1 MTGSLTGLRS
11 TALAL
16 AVAAATALSAGAAW
30 AADTLRIGTE
40 GAYPPF
46 NMVDEDGNLH
56 GFDVDIAKALCERME
71 RDCTFV
77 KQDWDGIIPGLLA
90 GKYDAIIASMSIT
103 EERDKAVD
111 FTDKYYTNK
120 LQFIAPEDA
129 ALEISTDGLS
139 GKTVGAQRATIAA
152 QWMADNMPAVEV
164 KLYDTQENAYLD
176 LEAGRIDTVIADML
190 VNYEWLESDA
200 GAGFEF
206 KGEPVF
212 DNDLI
217 AIAVREGDDE
227 LRRAFNAALESIVE
241 DGTYAEINAKYFPF
255 SIY

>member
-1 MTGSLTGLRS
+1 MIGLRT

-16 AVAAATALSAGAAW
+16 AVATMTVVSTGAAQ
-30 AADTLRIGTE
+30 AEDPLRIGTE

-56 GFDVDIAKALCERME
+56 GFDIDVAKALCEEME
-71 RDCTFV
+71 RECTFV
-77 KQDWDGIIPGLLA
+77 IQDWDGIIPGLLA
-90 GKYDAIIASMSIT
+90 GKYDAIVASMSVT
-103 EERDKAVD
+103 EERKQAVD
-111 FTDKYYTNK
+111 FTNKYWTNK
-120 LQFIAPEDA
+120 LQFIAPKDVD
-129 ALEISTDGLS
+129 LDISAEGMAD
-139 GKTVGAQRATIAA
+139 KTVGAQRATISA
-152 QWMADNMPAVEV
+152 QWVEENMPDAEL

-176 LEAGRIDTVIADML
+176 LAAGRIDAIIADML

-200 GAGFEF
+200 GADFEF

-212 DNDLI
+212 ENDLI
-217 AIAVREGDDE
+217 AIAVRKGNEDLVAD
-227 LRRAFNAALESIVE
+227 FNAAIDAIVE

>member
-1 MTGSLTGLRS
+1 MTGLRS
-11 TALAL
+11 TALGL
-16 AVAAATALSAGAAW
+16 AVAATTAALTASAW
-30 AADTLRIGTE
+30 ADDVLRIGTE

-46 NMVDEDGNLH
+46 NMVDENGSLH
-56 GFDVDIAKALCERME
+56 GFDIDIANALCEKMA

-77 KQDWDGIIPGLLA
+77 AQDWDGIIPGLLA

-103 EERDKAVD
+103 EERKQAVD

-120 LQFIAPEDA
+120 LRFIAPNDVD
-129 ALEISTDGLS
+129 LNVSVDGLA

-152 QWMADNMPAVEV
+152 QWLEENRPGAIA

-176 LEAGRIDTVIADML
+176 LGAGRLDAVIGDML
-190 VNYEWLESDA
+190 VNYEWLESEA
-200 GAGFEF
+200 GEGFEF

-212 DNDLI
+212 ENDLI
-217 AIAVREGDDE
+217 GVAIRKGEDD
-227 LRRAFNAALESIVE
+227 LVKAFNKAIQEIVA

-255 SIY
+255 DIY

>member
-1 MTGSLTGLRS
+1 MTGLRS
-11 TALAL
+11 TALSVAM
-16 AVAAATALSAGAAW
+16 AAAMAALTSTAW

-46 NMVDEDGNLH
+46 NMVDENGNLH
-56 GFDVDIAKALCERME
+56 GFDIDVANALCERME
-71 RDCTFV
+71 RDCAFV

-103 EERDKAVD
+103 EERKKAVA
-111 FTDKYYTNK
+111 FTEHYYTNK
-120 LQFIAPEDA
+120 LQFVGAIGTEMDVSPEA
-129 ALEISTDGLS
+129 ME

-152 QWMADNMPAVEV
+152 QWLQENMPGADA

-176 LEAGRIDTVIADML
+176 LESGRLDAVIADVL
-190 VNYEWLESDA
+190 VNYEWLQSEA
-200 GAGFEF
+200 GEGYEF

-217 AIAVREGDDE
+217 GIAIRQGEDD
-227 LRRAFNAALESIVE
+227 LVAAFNAAITEIVE
-241 DGTYAEINAKYFPF
+241 DGTYATINAKYFPF

>member
-1 MTGSLTGLRS
+1 MTGLRS
-11 TALAL
+11 TAIAL
-16 AVAAATALSAGAAW
+16 AAAAATVFSVTAASAEG
-30 AADTLRIGTE
+30 TLRIGTE

-46 NMVDEDGNLH
+46 NMVDENGNLH
-56 GFDVDIAKALCERME
+56 GFDIDISNALCERIE
-71 RDCTFV
+71 RECTFV

-90 GKYDAIIASMSIT
+90 GKYDIIVASMSIT
-103 EERDKAVD
+103 EERKQAVD

-120 LQFIAPEDA
+120 LQFIAAKDKDLTITPEGMAGLA
-129 ALEISTDGLS
+129 A
-139 GKTVGAQRATIAA
+139 GAQRATVSA
-152 QWMADNMPAVEV
+152 QWVEENMPDVDI

-176 LEAGRIDTVIADML
+176 LASGRIDTVIADVL
-190 VNYEWLESDA
+190 VNYEWLNSEA

-212 DNDLI
+212 DNDVIGI
-217 AIAVREGDDE
+217 ALRKGDDALREE
-227 LRRAFNAALESIVE
+227 LNAAIKAIVA